1 MSNAVRDPRSLGVRL
16 KWIRYGFTAGQAIA
30 RRPGVSVA
38 TARRYYDAGMPVRRP
53 QGMGVRAQ
61 QLAVDVWLETYE
73 ELTDKRSVSDNER
86 FEA

>member
-1 MSNAVRDPRSLGVRL
+1 MSDAVRDPRSLGG
-16 KWIRYGFTAGQAIA
+16 KAEMDQIWFYGRKAIA
-30 RRPGVSVA
+30 RHLGVSVS
-38 TARRYYDAGMPVRRP
+38 TARWYYDAGMPARRP

-73 ELTDKRSVSDNER
+73 ELTDKRSVSENER

>member
-1 MSNAVRDPRSLGVRL
+1 
-16 KWIRYGFTAGQAIA
+16 
-30 RRPGVSVA
+30 
-38 TARRYYDAGMPVRRP
+38 MPVRRP

-61 QLAVDVWLETYE
+61 QLAVDVWLEMYE

>member
-1 MSNAVRDPRSLGVRL
+1 MS
-16 KWIRYGFTAGQAIA
+16 
-30 RRPGVSVA
+30 VS
-38 TARRYYDAGMPVRRP
+38 TARWYYDAGMPARRP

>member
-1 MSNAVRDPRSLGVRL
+1 
-16 KWIRYGFTAGQAIA
+16 
-30 RRPGVSVA
+30 
-38 TARRYYDAGMPVRRP
+38 
-53 QGMGVRAQ
+53 MGVRAQ